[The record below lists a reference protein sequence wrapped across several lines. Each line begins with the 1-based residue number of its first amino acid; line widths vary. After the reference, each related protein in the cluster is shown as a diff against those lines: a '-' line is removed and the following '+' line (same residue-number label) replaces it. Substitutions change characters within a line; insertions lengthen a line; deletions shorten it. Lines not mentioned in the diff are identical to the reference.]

1 MEIFT
6 SEAKKREAPLDL
18 VPVIKRLGSEH
29 PEIQVQA
36 NEALAAVSG
45 QLNSEKGGSQ

>member
-18 VPVIKRLGSEH
+18 VPSIKRLGIEH
-29 PEIQVQA
+29 PESQSQA
-36 NEALAAVSG
+36 TAAVAAANGQSAAQKSG
-45 QLNSEKGGSQ
+45 GQ